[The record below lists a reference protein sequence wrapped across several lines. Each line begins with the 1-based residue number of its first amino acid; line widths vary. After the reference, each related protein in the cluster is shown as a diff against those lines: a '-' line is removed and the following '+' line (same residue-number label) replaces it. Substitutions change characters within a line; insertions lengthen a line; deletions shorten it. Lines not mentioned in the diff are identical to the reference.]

1 MSKNAIKNCK
11 RARMYA
17 LAYKGTNALT
27 IQYQTLQTNESRIV
41 EYSNKPLNIEFNGI
55 KQLKDY
61 YNIKSISSIPQ
72 HLMIKESRPTFNG
85 KRERIYKLALS
96 SKFWQSFYFIF

>member
-1 MSKNAIKNCK
+1 
-11 RARMYA
+11 MYA
-17 LAYKGTNALT
+17 LTCKGTNTLT
-27 IQYQTLQTNESRIV
+27 IHRQTLQINEPGIV
-41 EYSNKPLNIEFNGI
+41 EYNSNPLNIEFNGI

-85 KRERIYKLALS
+85 KRERIYKLALL
-96 SKFWQSFYFIF
+96 SKV